1 MALELFGFS
10 IGRVDKDAKNKK
22 SFALPEPEDGALEV
36 APTGGAMNSLF
47 RCAVTS
53 SKGAGMDATKFEY
66 LCNAAN
72 LPGSTVEGATV
83 NYMGRALNIPS
94 NRAVQ
99 QLTTNV
105 YNDEDMEI
113 RNHIENWLEL
123 LSSHKTNKRASGMMG
138 INSYT
143 GTLEVQQ
150 LSKDGTKATKTYEFI
165 QAYPASTGDI
175 AVSWATNDIETFDIV
190 WNFAYW
196 TAKNSQGG
204 QVTGSAG

>member
-1 MALELFGFS
+1 MAFNFNIDTFTEKLT
-10 IGRVDKDAKNKK
+10 K
-22 SFALPEPEDGALEV
+22 
-36 APTGGAMNSLF
+36 GGAMNSLF

-53 SKGAGMDATKFEY
+53 SKGSGMDATKFEY

-72 LPGSTVEGATV
+72 LPGSTVDAATI
-83 NYMGRALNIPS
+83 NYMGRALSIPG

-113 RNHIENWLEL
+113 RNHMENWLEL
-123 LSSHKTNKRASGMMG
+123 LSSHKTNKRASNMIG

-175 AVSWATNDIETFDIV
+175 AVSWATNDIETFDIT

-196 TAKNSQGG
+196 RAKDSTGKVIAG
-204 QVTGSAG
+204 QD

>member
-1 MALELFGFS
+1 MAFNFNIDTFTEKLTKG
-10 IGRVDKDAKNKK
+10 
-22 SFALPEPEDGALEV
+22 GAL
-36 APTGGAMNSLF
+36 NSLF

-53 SKGAGMDATKFEY
+53 SKGIGMDATKFEY
-66 LCNAAN
+66 LCNAAT
-72 LPGSTVEGATV
+72 LPGSTVDAATI
-83 NYMGRALNIPS
+83 NYMGRALSIPG

-99 QLTTNV
+99 TLVTNV

-113 RNHIENWLEL
+113 RNHMENWLEL
-123 LSSHKTNKRASGMMG
+123 LSSHKTNKRASNMIG

-175 AVSWATNDIETFDIV
+175 AVSWATNDIETFDII

-196 TAKNSQGG
+196 RAKDS
-204 QVTGSAG
+204 TGKVIAGKD

>member
-1 MALELFGFS
+1 MAFNFNIDTFTEKLT
-10 IGRVDKDAKNKK
+10 K
-22 SFALPEPEDGALEV
+22 
-36 APTGGAMNSLF
+36 GGAMNSLF

-53 SKGAGMDATKFEY
+53 SKGSGMDATKFEY

-72 LPGSTVEGATV
+72 LPGSTVDGVAI
-83 NYMGRALNIPS
+83 NYMGRALTIPG

-113 RNHIENWLEL
+113 RNHMENWLEL
-123 LSSHKTNKRASGMMG
+123 LSSHKTNKRASNMIG

-175 AVSWATNDIETFDIV
+175 AVSWATNDIETFDIT

-196 TAKNSQGG
+196 RAKDSTGKVIAG
-204 QVTGSAG
+204 QD

>member
-1 MALELFGFS
+1 MAFNFNIDTFTEKLTKG
-10 IGRVDKDAKNKK
+10 
-22 SFALPEPEDGALEV
+22 GAL
-36 APTGGAMNSLF
+36 NSLF

-53 SKGAGMDATKFEY
+53 SKGIGMDATKFEY
-66 LCNAAN
+66 LCNTAT
-72 LPGSTVEGATV
+72 LPGSTVDAATI
-83 NYMGRALNIPS
+83 NYMGRALSIPS

-113 RNHIENWLEL
+113 RNHMENWLEL
-123 LSSHKTNKRASGMMG
+123 LSSHKTNKRSSQMIG

-196 TAKNSQGG
+196 RAKNS
-204 QVTGSAG
+204 AGTIIAGKD

>member
-1 MALELFGFS
+1 MAFDFNIDTFTQKLT
-10 IGRVDKDAKNKK
+10 K
-22 SFALPEPEDGALEV
+22 
-36 APTGGAMNSLF
+36 GGAMNSLF
-47 RCAVTS
+47 RCAVTAD
-53 SKGAGMDATKFEY
+53 KGIGMDRNKFEY

-72 LPGSTVEGATV
+72 LPGSTVDVVAI
-83 NYMGRALNIPS
+83 NYMGRALTIPT

-99 QLTTNV
+99 TLTTNV

-113 RNHIENWLEL
+113 RNHMENWLEL
-123 LSSHKTNKRASGMMG
+123 LSSHKTNKRASQMIG

-143 GTLEVQQ
+143 GSLEVQQ

-175 AVSWATNDIETFDIV
+175 PVSWATNDIETFDII

-196 TAKNSQGG
+196 RAKDSSGK
-204 QVTGSAG
+204 VIAGLD

>member
-1 MALELFGFS
+1 MASRFNIDTFTEKL
-10 IGRVDKDAKNKK
+10 KN
-22 SFALPEPEDGALEV
+22 
-36 APTGGAMNSLF
+36 GGAMASLF
-47 RCAVTS
+47 RCGLTNP
-53 SKGAGMDATKFEY
+53 KGTGSVPADFEY
-66 LCNAAN
+66 LCNAAS
-72 LPGSTVEGATV
+72 LPGSTVEAGTI
-83 NYMGRALNIPS
+83 NYMGRALSIPG

-99 QLTTNV
+99 TLVTNV

-113 RNHIENWLEL
+113 RNHMENWLEL
-123 LSSHKTNKRASGMMG
+123 LSSHKTNKRAANMIG

-150 LSKDGTKATKTYEFI
+150 LSKDGNKATKTYEFI

-196 TAKNSQGG
+196 RAKNQAGTVIAG
-204 QVTGSAG
+204 QD

>member
-1 MALELFGFS
+1 MAFNFNIDTFTEKLTKG
-10 IGRVDKDAKNKK
+10 
-22 SFALPEPEDGALEV
+22 GAL
-36 APTGGAMNSLF
+36 NSLF

-53 SKGAGMDATKFEY
+53 SKGIGMDATKFEY
-66 LCNAAN
+66 LCNAAT
-72 LPGSTVEGATV
+72 LPGSTVDGVAI
-83 NYMGRALNIPS
+83 NYMGRALTIPT

-113 RNHIENWLEL
+113 RNHMENWLEL
-123 LSSHKTNKRASGMMG
+123 LSSHKTNKRASNMIG

-175 AVSWATNDIETFDIV
+175 AVSWATNDIETFDIT

-196 TAKNSQGG
+196 TAKNASGG
-204 QVTGSAG
+204 QVTGGA

>member
-1 MALELFGFS
+1 MAFNFNIDTFTEKLTKG
-10 IGRVDKDAKNKK
+10 
-22 SFALPEPEDGALEV
+22 GAL
-36 APTGGAMNSLF
+36 NSLF
-47 RCAVTS
+47 RCAVTA
-53 SKGAGMDATKFEY
+53 SKGVGMDATKFEY
-66 LCNAAN
+66 LCNTAN
-72 LPGSTVEGATV
+72 LPGSTVDAATV

-113 RNHIENWLEL
+113 RNHMENWLEL
-123 LSSHKTNKRASGMMG
+123 LSSHQTNKRHKDMIG

-143 GTLEVQQ
+143 GTLEIQQ
-150 LSKDGTKATKTYEFI
+150 LSKDGESATKTYEFI

-175 AVSWATNDIETFDIV
+175 AVSWATNDIETFDII

-196 TAKNSQGG
+196 RAKNSQG
-204 QVTGSAG
+204 TIIAGSD

>member
-1 MALELFGFS
+1 MAFNFNIDTFTEKLTKG
-10 IGRVDKDAKNKK
+10 
-22 SFALPEPEDGALEV
+22 GAL
-36 APTGGAMNSLF
+36 NSLF

-53 SKGAGMDATKFEY
+53 SKGTGMDATKFEY

-72 LPGSTVEGATV
+72 LPGSTVDAATI
-83 NYMGRALNIPS
+83 NYMGRALSIPS

-113 RNHIENWLEL
+113 RNHMENWLEL
-123 LSSHKTNKRASGMMG
+123 LSSHKTNKRASNMIG

-150 LSKDGTKATKTYEFI
+150 LSKDGNKATKTYEFI
-165 QAYPASTGDI
+165 QA
-175 AVSWATNDIETFDIV
+175 
-190 WNFAYW
+190 
-196 TAKNSQGG
+196 
-204 QVTGSAG
+204 

>member
-1 MALELFGFS
+1 MAFNFNIDTFTEKLT
-10 IGRVDKDAKNKK
+10 K
-22 SFALPEPEDGALEV
+22 
-36 APTGGAMNSLF
+36 GGAMNSLF
-47 RCAVTS
+47 RCAVTA
-53 SKGAGMDATKFEY
+53 SKGVGMDVTKFEY
-66 LCNAAN
+66 LCNTAT
-72 LPGSTVEGATV
+72 LPGSAVDAATI
-83 NYMGRALNIPS
+83 NYMGRALSIPS

-113 RNHIENWLEL
+113 RNHMENWLEL
-123 LSSHKTNKRASGMMG
+123 LSSHKTNKRASQMIG

-175 AVSWATNDIETFDIV
+175 AVSWATNDIETFDIT

-196 TAKNSQGG
+196 RAKDSSGKVIAG
-204 QVTGSAG
+204 QD

>member
-1 MALELFGFS
+1 MAFNFNIDTFTEKLTKG
-10 IGRVDKDAKNKK
+10 
-22 SFALPEPEDGALEV
+22 GAL
-36 APTGGAMNSLF
+36 NSLF

-53 SKGAGMDATKFEY
+53 SKGIGMDATKFEY
-66 LCNAAN
+66 LCNAAT
-72 LPGSTVEGATV
+72 LPGSTVDGTTI
-83 NYMGRALNIPS
+83 NYMGRALTIPT

-105 YNDEDMEI
+105 YNDENMEI
-113 RNHIENWLEL
+113 RNHMENWLEL
-123 LSSHKTNKRASGMMG
+123 LSSHKTNKRASNMIG

-150 LSKDGTKATKTYEFI
+150 LSKDGNKATKTYEFI

-196 TAKNSQGG
+196 TAKNASGG
-204 QVTGSAG
+204 QVTGGA

>member
-1 MALELFGFS
+1 MAFNFNIDTFTEKLT
-10 IGRVDKDAKNKK
+10 K
-22 SFALPEPEDGALEV
+22 
-36 APTGGAMNSLF
+36 GGAMNSLF

-53 SKGAGMDATKFEY
+53 SKGSGMDATKFEY

-72 LPGSTVEGATV
+72 LPGSTVDAATI
-83 NYMGRALNIPS
+83 NYMGRALSIPG

-113 RNHIENWLEL
+113 RNHMENWLEL
-123 LSSHKTNKRASGMMG
+123 LSSHKTNKRASNMIG

-165 QAYPASTGDI
+165 QAFPASTSDI
-175 AVSWATNDIETFDIV
+175 PVSWATNDIETFDIV

-196 TAKNSQGG
+196 RAKNSAGT
-204 QVTGSAG
+204 VIAGSD